1 MHEFETPE
9 DPPAVSHS
17 CFCCVSVG
25 TLIPV
30 LVTLPASAMCPL
42 PIADV
47 LPTNTAAS
55 AAIATSTSRCFV
67 VVYYTSHFVVHS
79 SEAIIPLCYIYDAS
93 HQVLT
98 I

>member
-1 MHEFETPE
+1 MSLRLQKI
-9 DPPAVSHS
+9 PPAVSHS

-55 AAIATSTSRCFV
+55 AAIATSTAGVLLLFIILLISWFIPQRLSFH
-67 VVYYTSHFVVHS
+67 Y
-79 SEAIIPLCYIYDAS
+79 AISTMLHIKC
-93 HQVLT
+93 
-98 I
+98 